1 MPVAPR
7 FAVCGKCCCVCKEP
21 EALSSAVVGEIQ
33 GTQRSSH
40 LLGLVCFLQVVLWL
54 TQGEGALGLK
64 EVKSC
69 FWGGKVPSQFISHL
83 VCFLS
88 LAGPSPT
95 APYVVLDLEKGDGCE
110 GDDCDPLMFV
120 FPSPECTSCFP
131 RQLGAPCGITAR
143 VAGSVYCRNRGA
155 FPGPPDSFNLL
166 LVLSGTLD
174 FLAPVGDEAAG

>member
-69 FWGGKVPSQFISHL
+69 FWGGEGAQPVYFSPCVFLKLGRAISH
-83 VCFLS
+83 C
-88 LAGPSPT
+88 
-95 APYVVLDLEKGDGCE
+95 
-110 GDDCDPLMFV
+110 PL
-120 FPSPECTSCFP
+120 
-131 RQLGAPCGITAR
+131 CG
-143 VAGSVYCRNRGA
+143 AGSGKRRW
-155 FPGPPDSFNLL
+155 L
-166 LVLSGTLD
+166 
-174 FLAPVGDEAAG
+174 

>member
-1 MPVAPR
+1 M
-7 FAVCGKCCCVCKEP
+7 
-21 EALSSAVVGEIQ
+21 LSSSGAMANAGRRSFGFKGGEEL
-33 GTQRSSH
+33 
-40 LLGLVCFLQVVLWL
+40 LLG
-54 TQGEGALGLK
+54 
-64 EVKSC
+64 
-69 FWGGKVPSQFISHL
+69 GGKVPSQFISHL